1 MILMLSNIICQILTL
16 YILFISDSLD
26 MLSKLL
32 SYFIEIL
39 ISVQIKHYK
48 YIHYSL
54 YGFFNILPKHS
65 YLYAM
70 SFI

>member
-1 MILMLSNIICQILTL
+1 MLSNIICHLVTL
-16 YILFISDSLD
+16 NILFISDALD

-32 SYFIEIL
+32 SYFIQIL

-54 YGFFNILPKHS
+54 YGFFNTLPKHS